1 MPRMRTIREAC
12 KAIKESDPQTALTSY
27 AIRRMIVQKAIPSV
41 QSGNRYL
48 VNLDALEEYL
58 NTPPIAAEPAPGAI
72 RRINS

>member
-1 MPRMRTIREAC
+1 MRTISEAY

-48 VNLDALEEYL
+48 VNLDALLEYL
-58 NTPPIAAEPAPGAI
+58 NAPSYPAAESKCGLI
-72 RRINS
+72 HRNNL